1 MSEMLNHAPFAIEGQ
16 EAIPLDNE
24 FLAKV
29 LTPYREHCCYLK
41 SVVVQVDERT
51 TASDTDGQHY
61 HSPTVVLHGEFAI
74 PDSCYIDD
82 TGHFNAVE
90 FNICYNQ
97 IAYCY
102 MAYTIAN
109 KLQPELANYDLPQ
122 FYEKQLS
129 NFLIT
134 TTQAKY
140 ASSLNAK
147 CFFGSFRIAKARTT
161 RYGVRFDT
169 EMAFRDANSGKA
181 HGEVVLAVLAPV
193 PEEKPTVEPNTMVAS

>member
-1 MSEMLNHAPFAIEGQ
+1 MQEMLKHAPFVVDGIEANTVEHTFVKQ
-16 EAIPLDNE
+16 
-24 FLAKV
+24 V
-29 LTPYREHCCYLK
+29 LVPYREHCCYLQ
-41 SVVVQVDERT
+41 SVVVQIDDSTSSEHPDVI
-51 TASDTDGQHY
+51 
-61 HSPTVVLHGEFAI
+61 LHGEFTI

-109 KLQPELANYDLPQ
+109 NLQPALANYDLAQ
-122 FYEKQLS
+122 FFEKQLS

-147 CFFGSFRIAKARTT
+147 RFFGSFRITNARET

-169 EMAFRDANSGKA
+169 EMAFRDNNAGRTQ
-181 HGEVVLAVLAPV
+181 GEVVLAVLAPT
-193 PEEKPTVEPNTMVAS
+193 PTAQAGNTTNKKVAS

>member
-1 MSEMLNHAPFAIEGQ
+1 MQDMLTHAPFVIEG
-16 EAIPLDNE
+16 LDAQPVDPA
-24 FLAKV
+24 FLEEV
-29 LTPYREHCCYLK
+29 LTPYRTNCRYLT
-41 SVVVQVDERT
+41 SVIAQVEPKDDTKES
-51 TASDTDGQHY
+51 ASELANADI
-61 HSPTVVLHGEFAI
+61 VLHGEFAI

-102 MAYTIAN
+102 MAFVIAN
-109 KLQPELANYDLPQ
+109 GLQPTLSNYDLPS

-134 TTQAKY
+134 TTQTKY

-147 CFFGSFRIAKARTT
+147 RFFGSFRIANARST

-169 EMAFRDANSGKA
+169 EMAFRDGSAGRA
-181 HGEVVLAVLAPV
+181 HGEVVLAVLAPT
-193 PEEKPTVEPNTMVAS
+193 PATVEAPPAQAQSVG